1 MALSSKS
8 DVLNYQGIFAAGTT
22 ALRLNQEFGIKLSES
37 KEWEV
42 FLNHF
47 KKIDKFS
54 LPTKPDGYEITEERL
69 NVNLK
74 YLKDRIKS
82 EDYKGAL
89 RLVEIIFHDIHSVYQ
104 DV

>member
-1 MALSSKS
+1 MSLSSKS
-8 DVLNYQGIFAAGTT
+8 DVLTYQGIFAAGST
-22 ALRLNQEFGIKLSES
+22 ALKLNQEFGFKLNES
-37 KEWEV
+37 NEWEV
-42 FLNHF
+42 FQNQF

-69 NVNLK
+69 NSNLK
-74 YLKDRIKS
+74 ELRQKIAS
-82 EDYKGAL
+82 EDYKDAL